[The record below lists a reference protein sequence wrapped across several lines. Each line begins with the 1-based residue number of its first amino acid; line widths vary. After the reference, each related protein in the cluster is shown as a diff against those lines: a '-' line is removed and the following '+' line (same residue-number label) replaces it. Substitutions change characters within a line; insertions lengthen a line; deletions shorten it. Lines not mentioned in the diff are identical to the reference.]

1 MKHLTQGIRFL
12 FMMMGLLCTLAVN
25 AQTITVTGTVTDTTG
40 EPLIGASVVA
50 QGQNAATATDIDGNY
65 TIKVNPNASL
75 TFSYVGMNPQTI
87 AVDGKNTLNVELSEN
102 SVMLGEVVAI
112 GYGVVKKSD
121 ATGSVAMVKPDD
133 VDAGMATS
141 AQDLLVGASPGVV
154 VTTNGG
160 DPTGNATIRIRGGS
174 SLNASNNPLIV
185 IDGVP
190 MSNQDAAGGT
200 NALTMVN
207 PQNIESMTIL
217 KDASATAIYGSRASN
232 GVIIITTKKG
242 TAGKPQ
248 VNFAAN
254 WHVNT
259 ARKTLDLM
267 DGATFAD
274 VVRNKIATDGA
285 IAQLGDANTDWQ
297 KEVLRTSFSQD
308 YSLSVGG
315 TAGFLPYRVNASYTN
330 NQGIV
335 KTSSMQ
341 RTTVGFNLN
350 PKFFN
355 GKLSINANAQGSYVE
370 TRNADLGAIGSAT
383 AFNPTLPVK
392 ADYPTRG
399 NSGMLAYNGYSNVL
413 NEYGMPDTQAAQNP
427 VQMLEDVNSK
437 GKSLSSTGNL
447 QIDYALHFL
456 PELHFNL
463 NLGYQVSQ
471 NKTKS
476 ETAANSIMSWRNEN
490 LRQVGEIGGATLYD
504 WYELQ
509 RNTLLDF
516 YINYRKDFV
525 AIRSNLDVMAGYS
538 WQKFD
543 YHGRSHTELSDWGF
557 TPLKGVKDNGDPYDY
572 LRTDGV
578 FQLNRNTGNGSV
590 KIGDYIVPVSQWAE
604 PLQLVSFFGRLNYTF
619 DDTYLLT
626 FTLRDDGTSRFSKNN
641 RWGLFP
647 SVALGWKIANMPFFE
662 SVRDKWN
669 DLKLRLGWGITGQ
682 QDLGGSYF
690 PYMRVYQLSNY
701 EDGKGFFYPAYGQNG
716 NNPSWI
722 EPLYPA
728 TYDPDI
734 KWEETTT
741 WNIGIDAAWLNNRIT
756 LAADW
761 YLRDTKD
768 LLAWVPVA
776 GVNTGNYMNRNIGT
790 LRNMGVEAT
799 ISAKPV
805 VTKDFTWSTSYN
817 VAYNQNKITSLTV
830 GAGAVMLNSR
840 DTPSGTGTHLQ
851 YHIVGEPA
859 NTFRVYQQVYD
870 QAGDPIPGVYVDQNG
885 DGQIT
890 DADLINFHNPTAPWT
905 MTWNNN
911 FNYKNWDLGISL
923 RANIGN
929 YVYNG
934 PKYDRS
940 RLAGVDAYGLNNLL
954 DNTFLFPANTAS
966 DQLILSSYFVENA
979 SFLRCDNITL
989 GYTFDSL
996 LKGRLNLRVFGAV
1009 QNPFVITKY
1018 KGLDPEVES
1027 GIDNNL
1033 YPRPITATLGL
1044 VATF

>member
-1 MKHLTQGIRFL
+1 
-12 FMMMGLLCTLAVN
+12 
-25 AQTITVTGTVTDTTG
+25 
-40 EPLIGASVVA
+40 
-50 QGQNAATATDIDGNY
+50 
-65 TIKVNPNASL
+65 
-75 TFSYVGMNPQTI
+75 
-87 AVDGKNTLNVELSEN
+87 
-102 SVMLGEVVAI
+102 
-112 GYGVVKKSD
+112 
-121 ATGSVAMVKPDD
+121 
-133 VDAGMATS
+133 
-141 AQDLLVGASPGVV
+141 
-154 VTTNGG
+154 
-160 DPTGNATIRIRGGS
+160 
-174 SLNASNNPLIV
+174 
-185 IDGVP
+185 
-190 MSNQDAAGGT
+190 
-200 NALTMVN
+200 
-207 PQNIESMTIL
+207 MTIL

-267 DGATFAD
+267 DGETFAD
-274 VVRNKIATDGA
+274 VVRNRLGSPSS
-285 IAQLGDANTDWQ
+285 IAQLGDANTNWQ
-297 KEVLRTSFSQD
+297 DEVLRTSFSQD

-335 KTSSMQ
+335 KTSNMQ
-341 RTTVGFNLN
+341 RTTVGFNLS

-355 GKLSINANAQGSYVE
+355 GKLSINANAQGGWTKVHE
-370 TRNADLGAIGSAT
+370 ANRDAIGA
-383 AFNPTLPVK
+383 AINYNPTLPIK
-392 ADYPTRG
+392 TDYPMAA
-399 NSGMLAYNGYSNVL
+399 NSTAGKVVYNGYTNILANGVPMD
-413 NEYGMPDTQAAQNP
+413 NAGTNP
-427 VQMLEDVNSK
+427 VQMIEDQDQT
-437 GKSLSSTGNL
+437 GKVLSSNGNL

-471 NKTKS
+471 NKSKT
-476 ETAANSIMSWRNEN
+476 EIAPNSIMAWRDGNTQKIGEN
-490 LRQVGEIGGATLYD
+490 GAGTLYD

-516 YINYRKDFV
+516 YINYRKDFA
-525 AIRSNLDVMAGYS
+525 AIKSNLDVMAGYS

-543 YHGRSHTELSDWGF
+543 YHGRSHTELATLGF
-557 TPLKGVKDNGDPYDY
+557 TQSFDALSN
-572 LRTDGV
+572 T
-578 FQLNRNTGNGSV
+578 FTLNQNQPGEYP
-590 KIGDYIVPVSQWAE
+590 IGYYTSPVYMWSE

-626 FTLRDDGTSRFSKNN
+626 FTLRDDGSSRFAKNN

-669 DLKLRLGWGITGQ
+669 DLKLRLGWGVTGQ

-690 PYMRVYQLSNY
+690 PYLPVYNVSAWNGNG
-701 EDGKGFFYPAYGQNG
+701 EGFFYPAYGTSSS
-716 NNPSWI
+716 NPSWV
-722 EPLYPA
+722 EPLYPSP
-728 TYDPDI
+728 YDTDI

-768 LLAWVPVA
+768 LLAYTPVA
-776 GVNTGNYMNRNIGT
+776 GYATGNFMDTNIGSLRNTGIEVTIG
-790 LRNMGVEAT
+790 
-799 ISAKPV
+799 AKPV

-817 VAYNQNKITSLTV
+817 VAYNQNKITALT
-830 GAGAVMLNSR
+830 GDAETSQIKAGYS
-840 DTPSGTGTHLQ
+840 PGTGGAAIQ
-851 YHIVGEPA
+851 YHMVGEA
-859 NTFRVYQQVYD
+859 AYTYRVFQQVYD
-870 QAGDPIPGVYVDQNG
+870 QDGNPIPGQFVDQDG
-885 DGQIT
+885 DGEIT
-890 DADLINFHNPTAPWT
+890 DNDLINYHSKDPKVT

-923 RANIGN
+923 RANLGN
-929 YVYNG
+929 YVYN
-934 PKYDRS
+934 YSQFAYTRMVN
-940 RLAGVDAYGLNNLL
+940 VDQYGLNNLM
-954 DNTFLFPANTAS
+954 NNNYLFPYKADLNNMTR
-966 DQLILSSYFVENA
+966 SSALVENA
-979 SFLRCDNITL
+979 SFIRCDNITL
-989 GYTFDSL
+989 GYTFNPM
-996 LKGRLNLRVFGAV
+996 LKDRLNLRIFAAV

-1027 GIDNNL
+1027 GIDNNV

>member
-267 DGATFAD
+267 DGETFAD
-274 VVRNKIATDGA
+274 VVRNRLGSPNS

-315 TAGFLPYRVNASYTN
+315 TAGFLPYRVNASYAN

-335 KTSSMQ
+335 KTSGMQ

-355 GKLSINANAQGSYVE
+355 GKLSINANAQGSYVK
-370 TRNADLGAIGSAT
+370 TRNADLGAVGAAT
-383 AFNPTLPVK
+383 AFNPTLPVRH
-392 ADYPTRG
+392 AYNTVG
-399 NSGMLAYNGYSNVL
+399 NTGMSIYNGYTNVL
-413 NEYGMPDTQAAQNP
+413 NANGTPDTQAAQNP

-437 GKSLSSTGNL
+437 GESLSSTGNL

-476 ETAANSIMSWRNEN
+476 ETAANSIMAWRDGNLPKIGEN
-490 LRQVGEIGGATLYD
+490 GAGTLYD

-516 YINYRKDFV
+516 YINYRKDFS

-543 YHGRSHTELSDWGF
+543 YHGRSHTELATLGF
-557 TPLKGVKDNGDPYDY
+557 TQSFDALSN
-572 LRTDGV
+572 T
-578 FQLNRNTGNGSV
+578 FTLNQNQPGEYP
-590 KIGDYIVPVSQWAE
+590 IGYYTSPVYMWSE

-626 FTLRDDGTSRFSKNN
+626 FTLRDDGTSRFSKDN

-669 DLKLRLGWGITGQ
+669 DLKLRLGWGVTGQ

-690 PYMRVYQLSNY
+690 PYLPIYNMSGFNGVG
-701 EDGKGFFYPAYGQNG
+701 EGFFYPAYGQNG
-716 NNPSWI
+716 VNPSWVS
-722 EPLYPA
+722 PLYPSP
-728 TYDPDI
+728 YDTDI

-741 WNIGIDAAWLNNRIT
+741 WNIGLDAAWLNNRIT

-761 YLRDTKD
+761 YLRNTKD

-776 GVNTGNYMNRNIGT
+776 GLNTGNFMNRNIGT
-790 LRNMGVEAT
+790 LRNTGVEVT
-799 ISAKPV
+799 ITAKPV

-817 VAYNQNKITSLTV
+817 VAYNQNKITSLT
-830 GAGAVMLNSR
+830 GDAETSIINARN
-840 DTPSGTGTHLQ
+840 TPSGTGTVLQ
-851 YHIVGEPA
+851 YHMVGEPA
-859 NTFRVYQQVYD
+859 YTYRVYQQVYD
-870 QAGDPIPGVYVDQNG
+870 QAGDPIPGVYVDQDG
-885 DGQIT
+885 DGVIT
-890 DADLINFHNPTAPWT
+890 DADKINFHTPAAPWT

-934 PKYDRS
+934 PKYERS
-940 RLAGVDAYGLNNLL
+940 LLARVDAYGLNNLL
-954 DNTFLFPANTAS
+954 DNTFLFPA
-966 DQLILSSYFVENA
+966 DFQDDGKLVLSSYFVENA

-996 LKGRLNLRVFGAV
+996 LKGRLNLRLFGAV

-1018 KGLDPEVES
+1018 KGIDPEVFD
-1027 GIDNNL
+1027 GIDNNV

>member
-133 VDAGMATS
+133 VEAGMATS

-160 DPTGNATIRIRGGS
+160 NPNGDANIRIRGGA
-174 SLNASNNPLIV
+174 SLNASNDPLIV

-190 MSNQDAAGGT
+190 MTNQSNAVG
-200 NALTMVN
+200 NPLTLVN

-248 VNFAAN
+248 INFAAN

-259 ARKTLDLM
+259 ARKTFDMM
-267 DGATFAD
+267 DASAFRAYMEDYNEAGAA
-274 VVRNKIATDGA
+274 R
-285 IAQLGDANTDWQ
+285 LGDANTDWQ

-308 YSLSVGG
+308 YSLSIGG
-315 TAGFLPYRVNASYTN
+315 TAGFLPYRVSASYTN

-335 KTSSMQ
+335 KTSGMQ
-341 RTTVGFNLN
+341 RATVGFNLN

-355 GKLSINANAQGSYVE
+355 GKLSINANVQGTWGKS
-370 TRNADLGAIGSAT
+370 RDADVGGALGGAISMD
-383 AFNPTLPVK
+383 PTLPIYK
-392 ADYPTRG
+392 QWNTIG
-399 NSGMLAYNGYSNVL
+399 NTGMTMFNGYNNFILPSGGYNQ
-413 NEYGMPDTQAAQNP
+413 NTSQNP
-427 VQMLEDVNSK
+427 IQLLNDKKSVNDILASN
-437 GKSLSSTGNL
+437 GNL

-456 PELHFNL
+456 PELHLNL
-463 NLGYQVSQ
+463 NLGYEVSQ
-471 NKTKS
+471 NNWKTDT
-476 ETAANSIMSWRNEN
+476 EANSVMSWAN
-490 LRQVGEIGGATLYD
+490 GGLSTMGSAGAATQYKK
-504 WYELQ
+504 WELQ

-516 YINYRKDFV
+516 YLNYRKDFA
-525 AIRSNLDVMAGYS
+525 AIKSNVDVMAGYS
-538 WQKFD
+538 WQKFTYMGNENTFVTGQGLTYAYD
-543 YHGRSHTELSDWGF
+543 AINGQYNLNWNPASDANIGL
-557 TPLKGVKDNGDPYDY
+557 PVNNS
-572 LRTDGV
+572 V
-578 FQLNRNTGNGSV
+578 GN
-590 KIGDYIVPVSQWAE
+590 KWAA

-626 FTLRDDGTSRFSKNN
+626 FTIRDDGTSRFSKDN
-641 RWGLFP
+641 RWAIFP
-647 SVALGWKIANMPFFE
+647 SLALGWKIANMPFFE
-662 SVRDKWN
+662 SVRDSWN
-669 DLKLRLGWGITGQ
+669 DLKLRLGWGVTGQ
-682 QDLGGSYF
+682 QAVSGFF
-690 PYMRVYQLSNY
+690 PYMPIYSVSY
-701 EDGKGFFYPAYGQNG
+701 QNG
-716 NNPSWI
+716 YQYLNPNGNGEWI
-722 EPLYPA
+722 EPIYPEP
-728 TYDPDI
+728 YDPDI

-768 LLAWVPVA
+768 LLSQTTVY
-776 GVNTGNYMNRNIGT
+776 GVNTKDVMMSNIGSM
-790 LRNMGVEAT
+790 RNMGVEVT
-799 ISAKPV
+799 IGAKPV

-817 VAYNQNKITSLTV
+817 VAYNKNKITALTNDANVAKLPASGRGLPV
-830 GAGAVMLNSR
+830 GNSG
-840 DTPSGTGTHLQ
+840 DLQ
-851 YHIVGEPA
+851 WHEVGQPA
-859 NTFRVYQQVYD
+859 FTFKVYEQVYD
-870 QAGDPIPGVYVDQNG
+870 QAGNPIEGVYVDQNG
-885 DGQIT
+885 DGVINDQ
-890 DADLINFHNPTAPWT
+890 DLINFHTPTPDWT

-911 FNYKNWDLGISL
+911 FSYKNWDLGISL
-923 RANIGN
+923 RANLGN
-929 YVYNG
+929 YVYNAS
-934 PKYDRS
+934 KYKY
-940 RLAGVDAYGLNNLL
+940 GVKANSVSIYQNHNLL
-954 DNTFLFPANTAS
+954 NNTFLFDNVQE
-966 DQLILSSYFVENA
+966 QLALSSYFVENA

-989 GYTFDSL
+989 GYTFNPM
-996 LKGRLNLRVFGAV
+996 LKDRLNLRIFAAV

-1018 KGLDPEVES
+1018 KGLDPEVFS
-1027 GIDNNL
+1027 GIDNDI
-1033 YPRPITATLGL
+1033 YPRPITCTLGL